1 MSNTNLAATLH
12 ARAAAHPG
20 RAAIIETDRSGR
32 DRVWTYGE
40 LAATAARIAAALR
53 ARNLRSGDA
62 ILVLQPMSGELYAF
76 LVGAWQA
83 GLVCLFIDPS
93 QGRAHLAACCR
104 RWRPRAVFGVSAA
117 HWFSF
122 LIPELRRDIVRLR
135 TRGWAPFTTSWS
147 RLLATAANPASPA
160 ADISPATPDTPAL
173 VTFTSGSTGQPKAI
187 VRTHGF
193 LHAQHTAIAEAIA
206 LRDGETD
213 LTTLPIFLL
222 ANLGS
227 GLTSIIPTGKISHP
241 GSIEPAPIADQL
253 NRHPA
258 VSRGGA
264 SPAFWMRLAATPA
277 GRATLARL
285 RTLYTG
291 GGPLW
296 PDELAA
302 LRNASPTTTVICVYG
317 STEAEPIAEID
328 AAEALAAPEAR
339 RLLPGG
345 YIRPEIRCA
354 ILRDR
359 WGSPRPALT
368 TASFEAE
375 TCAPG
380 DIGEIVVSGPH
391 VVSGYLGGEGDQETK
406 FRVDGGIW
414 HRTGDAGLLDA
425 HGRLW
430 LAGRCAARVT
440 HATRSLYPA
449 EIEVPLRSVPGL
461 HRSALLE
468 DNGAALVVLE
478 ADTPAAE
485 AAARA
490 RLATLG
496 LADLPLRRLSRL
508 PLDKRHNA
516 KIDYAALRR
525 SLASPASRC
534 ACNDG
539 SIRS

>member
-20 RAAIIETDRSGR
+20 RAAIVETSPSGH
-32 DRVWTYGE
+32 DRVWSYGE

-53 ARNLRSGDA
+53 ARELRPGDA
-62 ILVLQPMSGELYAF
+62 VLVLQPMSGELYAF

-93 QGRAHLAACCR
+93 QGRAHLTACCR
-104 RWRPRAVFGVSAA
+104 RWRPRALFGVSAA

-122 LIPELRRDIVRLR
+122 LIPELRRDVVRLR
-135 TRGWAPFTTSWS
+135 TSGWAPFTTSWS
-147 RLLATAANPASPA
+147 SLLTTANSPTSPA
-160 ADISPATPDTPAL
+160 ADISLADADTPAL

-193 LHAQHTAIAEAIA
+193 LHAQHAAIAEAIA
-206 LRDGETD
+206 LRDAETD

-222 ANLGS
+222 ANLGT
-227 GLTSIIPTGKISHP
+227 GLTSIIPTGNISRP
-241 GSIEPAPIADQL
+241 GTIAPDPIAAQL
-253 NRHPA
+253 ARHPR

-277 GRATLARL
+277 GRTTLARL

-302 LRNASPTTTVICVYG
+302 LRSASPTTTVICVYG
-317 STEAEPIAEID
+317 STEAEPIAEIA
-328 AAEALAAPEAR
+328 AAEALAAPEAG

-354 ILRDR
+354 VLRDR
-359 WGSPRPALT
+359 WGSDRAALT
-368 TASFEAE
+368 IEAFAAE
-375 TCAPG
+375 RCATG
-380 DIGEIVVSGPH
+380 EIGEIVVSGAH
-391 VVSGYLGGEGDQETK
+391 VVSGYLGGEGDHETK
-406 FRVDGGIW
+406 FRVAGHIW

-425 HGRLW
+425 QGRLW

-440 HATRSLYPA
+440 HANRSLYPA
-449 EIEVPLRSVPGL
+449 EVEVPLRTIPSL
-461 HRSALLE
+461 RRSALLE
-468 DNGAALVVLE
+468 VNGSALLVLE
-478 ADTPAAE
+478 AASAAVE

-490 RLATLG
+490 QLALLG
-496 LADLPLRRLSRL
+496 LADLPIRLIARL

-516 KIDYAALRR
+516 KIDYTALRR
-525 SLASPASRC
+525 LLASPASLR
-534 ACNDG
+534 ACNPG
-539 SIRS
+539 SILS